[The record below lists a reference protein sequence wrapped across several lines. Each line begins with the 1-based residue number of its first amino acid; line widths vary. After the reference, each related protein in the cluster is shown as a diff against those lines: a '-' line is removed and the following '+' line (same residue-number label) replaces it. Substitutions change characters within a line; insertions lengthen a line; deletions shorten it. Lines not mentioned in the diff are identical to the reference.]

1 MTENGQRPPVL
12 ALPDVTPLP
21 FFERPVGR
29 LWLVLLGIG
38 LLGVLAWSIRA
49 CAPAPQA
56 AMVVVAAGDLRPYQR
71 FEAAELELAEK
82 SGLDEQKVFTEV
94 TSLLSQSVLV
104 REAEEGQVVTREMVV
119 TFEPSVALTGTVA
132 LALPLPTAARAGL
145 QPGSEVLLIG
155 TPISESVSTDVYT
168 AVVPLLDLTEDAAV
182 IAVSPQSAEQLSLYL
197 PPRGQVVLA
206 SRVDR

>member
-1 MTENGQRPPVL
+1 VTENGQEAPTFP
-12 ALPDVTPLP
+12 LPDVSPLP

-29 LWLVLLGIG
+29 LLSVVLGFA
-38 LLGVLAWSIRA
+38 LLAVLAYIIRA
-49 CAPAPQA
+49 CKPVSETLT
-56 AMVVVAAGDLRPYQR
+56 VVVAAGDLHPYQH
-71 FEAAELELAEK
+71 FEANELKLEEK
-82 SGLDEQKVFTEV
+82 SGLDETKAFTDV
-94 TSLLSQSVLV
+94 TPLLSQAVLV
-104 REAEEGQVVTREMVV
+104 REVEEGQVLTRERVV

-132 LALPLPTAARAGL
+132 LALPLPAAARAGL

-155 TPISESVSTDVYT
+155 TLVGEGMSADIYT

-182 IAVSPQSAEQLSLYL
+182 IAVSPQDAEQVSLYL